1 MKGLLFMKFRRKCE
15 ELQGAI
21 QCMYQS
27 GMDFQLI
34 NPYEEGCKWEQ
45 TLEYIDCNGLYI
57 ARGGSGILGH
67 TCFRSE
73 H

>member
-45 TLEYIDCNGLYI
+45 TLEY
-57 ARGGSGILGH
+57 
-67 TCFRSE
+67 
-73 H
+73 